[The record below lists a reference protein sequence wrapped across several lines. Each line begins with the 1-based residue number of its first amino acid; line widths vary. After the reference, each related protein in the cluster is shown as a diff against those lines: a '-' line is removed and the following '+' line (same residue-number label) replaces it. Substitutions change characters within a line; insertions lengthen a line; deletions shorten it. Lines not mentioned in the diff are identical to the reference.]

1 MIFVTQ
7 KPAGTVHPFLGTD
20 ARSKEQEERSLEQI
34 GRSHPPSP
42 RCWEPMGRSLEI
54 LNPSKEQTDHSLER
68 TSRSHERTG
77 CPQSKTHNPKSE
89 IRNLPLP
96 RASDADLYTFFYF
109 RAVQLLA
116 PGGML
121 AFISSNK
128 WFRAA
133 YGEKLRGFMASQ
145 TAIRSITDFGEL
157 PVFSAATFPMIFVAQ
172 KIVVSPS
179 RRSGSGYSV
188 QRDAETTIAK
198 KQGYF
203 LPHWSLDGAIY
214 HVVFRLRDS
223 LPREVLERF
232 EEEKRQLQRQAVG
245 DRLSKEEARRLNYLV
260 SDRVEQY
267 LDVGHGECLMKN
279 PRIAAVV
286 SRVLNACFSTGQ
298 GDSGREAHRC
308 SAPGGA

>member
-1 MIFVTQ
+1 MVFVPQ
-7 KPAGTVHPFLGTD
+7 KLGGTGHPLLGMD

-34 GRSHPPSP
+34 GRPHTPSP
-42 RCWEPMGRSLEI
+42 RSWEPMGRSLEI
-54 LNPSKEQTDHSLER
+54 FNLSKEQTDRALER
-68 TSRSHERTG
+68 MNRSKEGTAHSQAGPSPTMKATALFHEGT
-77 CPQSKTHNPKSE
+77 NPTPP
-89 IRNLPLP
+89 IP

-223 LPREVLERF
+223 LPREVLERY
-232 EEEKRQLQRQAVG
+232 EEEKRQLRRQAVG

-267 LDVGHGECLMKN
+267 LDAGHGECLMKN
-279 PRIAAVV
+279 PRIADLV
-286 SRVLNACFSTGQ
+286 SRVLNACFS
-298 GDSGREAHRC
+298 AK
-308 SAPGGA
+308 